1 MSTDTKVTVTGWV
14 GTQPKHFVSESGT
27 DFTNF
32 RLASTKRYYNRAQD
46 AWVDGLTTWFT
57 VKAWRSMAINI
68 AESLRRSDPVVVH
81 GTLTS
86 ETWDSPDGPRT
97 TFVIEADAVGPDLA
111 RGQATFRHTVHTKTA
126 DTPPGETAPG
136 ESAAGEPGPGNLAE
150 GAGPT
155 DPWAVADRP
164 SAGSTL
170 SLVDPADIEG
180 DEDGDEGDGHEGDGD
195 DGAVASAA

>member
-32 RLASTKRYYNRAQD
+32 RLASTKRYYSRAD
-46 AWVDGLTTWFT
+46 DTWVDGPTTWFT
-57 VKAWRSMAINI
+57 VKAWRAMAVNI

-111 RGQATFRHTVHTKTA
+111 RGQATFRHTVHTKA
-126 DTPPGETAPG
+126 GERAPGDTAPG
-136 ESAAGEPGPGNLAE
+136 GTEPADTAGSRLHAVPAE
-150 GAGPT
+150 
-155 DPWAVADRP
+155 DPWAVASPPAD
-164 SAGSTL
+164 T
-170 SLVDPADIEG
+170 DPAPQSLDDAEG
-180 DEDGDEGDGHEGDGD
+180 LLDEEKIGRAH
-195 DGAVASAA
+195 V

>member
-32 RLASTKRYYNRAQD
+32 RLASTKRYYSRADD
-46 AWVDGLTTWFT
+46 AWVDGPTTWFT
-57 VKAWRSMAINI
+57 VKAWRAMAINI
-68 AESLRRSDPVVVH
+68 AESLRRSDPVLVH

-111 RGQATFRHTVHTKTA
+111 RGQATFRHTVHSKA
-126 DTPPGETAPG
+126 GERAPG
-136 ESAAGEPGPGNLAE
+136 EVADDAGSADASPHAEPA
-150 GAGPT
+150 T
-155 DPWAVADRP
+155 DPWAVAGP
-164 SAGSTL
+164 SVEAEPVPQSF
-170 SLVDPADIEG
+170 
-180 DEDGDEGDGHEGDGD
+180 D
-195 DGAVASAA
+195 DAESVREETSAA

>member
-27 DFTNF
+27 DFTSF
-32 RLASTKRYYNRAQD
+32 RLASTKRYYNRAED

-111 RGQATFRHTVHTKTA
+111 RGQATFRHTVHTKA
-126 DTPPGETAPG
+126 GEQSPAQRAGGAG
-136 ESAAGEPGPGNLAE
+136 ESGTGEAAA
-150 GAGPT
+150 
-155 DPWAVADRP
+155 DPWAVAGADDAP
-164 SAGSTL
+164 GSET
-170 SLVDPADIEG
+170 PASDT
-180 DEDGDEGDGHEGDGD
+180 DTDTDTDLQ
-195 DGAVASAA
+195 ATTSAA

>member
-27 DFTNF
+27 DFTSF
-32 RLASTKRYYNRAQD
+32 RLASTKRYYNRAEE

-57 VKAWRSMAINI
+57 VKAWRSMAINV
-68 AESLRRSDPVVVH
+68 AESLRRSDPVLVH

-111 RGQATFRHTVHTKTA
+111 RGQATFRHTVHVKA
-126 DTPPGETAPG
+126 GDQQAARDG
-136 ESAAGEPGPGNLAE
+136 AAGEPA
-150 GAGPT
+150 AGET
-155 DPWAVADRP
+155 EADPWAVTGEAADD
-164 SAGSTL
+164 ALGSDAVGSEADATQ
-170 SLVDPADIEG
+170 PA
-180 DEDGDEGDGHEGDGD
+180 
-195 DGAVASAA
+195 A

>member
-111 RGQATFRHTVHTKTA
+111 RGQATFRHTVHTKA
-126 DTPPGETAPG
+126 AEAAPGESASGESAPG
-136 ESAAGEPGPGNLAE
+136 ESAAGEQTPGTSAE
-150 GAGPT
+150 GAGLT
-155 DPWAVADRP
+155 DPWAVADP
-164 SAGSTL
+164 QTGGSRL
-170 SLVDPADIEG
+170 GLVDRADIE
-180 DEDGDEGDGHEGDGD
+180 DDDDADD
-195 DGAVASAA
+195 DGEDDAVAPAA

>member
-14 GTQPKHFVSESGT
+14 GTHPKHFVSESGT
-27 DFTNF
+27 DFTSF
-32 RLASTKRYYNRAQD
+32 RLASTKRYYNRAEE

-57 VKAWRSMAINI
+57 VKAWRSMAINV

-111 RGQATFRHTVHTKTA
+111 RGQATFRHTVHTKAGEPSSAQRGA
-126 DTPPGETAPG
+126 DAG
-136 ESAAGEPGPGNLAE
+136 ESATGE
-150 GAGPT
+150 GAA
-155 DPWAVADRP
+155 DPWAVAGTDEEP
-164 SAGSTL
+164 GSD
-170 SLVDPADIEG
+170 SLTSDS
-180 DEDGDEGDGHEGDGD
+180 DGNGDGASNGDSESD
-195 DGAVASAA
+195 TDLRATSSAA